1 MHLLA
6 SGLEEEEC
14 RDEIEGT
21 PDGIPLLDAVYVAIV
36 DADRGRSSGDSSPG
50 PVMTARPL
58 SMDCNAHLQFIIER

>member
-21 PDGIPLLDAVYVAIV
+21 PDGMPLLEAVYVAIV

-50 PVMTARPL
+50 PVRRHTPSRWIAMRT
-58 SMDCNAHLQFIIER
+58 CNS